1 MEERECEYAGK
12 CAIPCSK
19 VIELGNLMASMQ
31 TTLDQVHED
40 LYNHGKEGMKTVLQ
54 TFIAEYKQGERDR
67 KEFQESRDKETK
79 DRLDRATARQNFRLN
94 TIIAVCAILTV
105 VVAFLALRQSGFK
118 ASFSTPPGI
127 SYEQPSQDAGAHP
140 AGP

>member
-54 TFIAEYKQGERDR
+54 TFIAEYKQGEREIER
-67 KEFQESRDKETK
+67 
-79 DRLDRATARQNFRLN
+79 NFRN
-94 TIIAVCAILTV
+94 HAIRKRRIGLIGLPQGKTF
-105 VVAFLALRQSGFK
+105 ASTQSLLFALF
-118 ASFSTPPGI
+118 
-127 SYEQPSQDAGAHP
+127 
-140 AGP
+140 